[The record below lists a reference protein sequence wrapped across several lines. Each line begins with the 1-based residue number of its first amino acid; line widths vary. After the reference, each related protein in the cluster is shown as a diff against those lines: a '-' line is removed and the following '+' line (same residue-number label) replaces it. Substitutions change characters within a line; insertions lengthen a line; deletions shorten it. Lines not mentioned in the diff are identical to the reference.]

1 MKQSELNF
9 KENTKSCVWCDW
21 DGNIEFYWEARSNY
35 IVITPDKYQNI
46 YVPDN
51 ATPSLIRKEICQWL
65 EASFNV

>member
-9 KENTKSCVWCDW
+9 KENTKNCVWCDW
-21 DGNIEFYWEARSNY
+21 DGKIEFYWEIRSNY
-35 IVITPDKYQNI
+35 IVITQDKYLDI

-51 ATPSLIRKEICQWL
+51 ATPALVRKEICQWL